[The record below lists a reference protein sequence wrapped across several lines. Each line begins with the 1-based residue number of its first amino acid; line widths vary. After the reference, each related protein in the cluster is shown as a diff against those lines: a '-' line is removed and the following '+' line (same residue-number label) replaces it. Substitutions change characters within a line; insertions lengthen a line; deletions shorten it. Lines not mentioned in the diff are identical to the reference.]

1 MNLLLGLWYGDG
13 KADADDGD
21 GVTLLPA
28 IISTCT
34 SLSDAHIPPPTKKID
49 QKKEKEKLTSSVR
62 ATQTINER
70 IRSRNFF
77 SYLQNTQT
85 NRELS
90 EKKAKKKKIN
100 ERDESRGRET
110 RREPRGREEIEQR
123 KRGRH
128 LFFCIKKIHRKWHK
142 IKSQPFEDFPYQL
155 KIILQYPQGVP
166 EIWRASQHTIL

>member
-1 MNLLLGLWYGDG
+1 MNLLLGLWYGDR
-13 KADADDGD
+13 KDDDDDDDDDG
-21 GVTLLPA
+21 VILLPA

-34 SLSDAHIPPPTKKID
+34 SLSDAHIPPPTKNID

-62 ATQTINER
+62 ATQTIKER

-77 SYLQNTQT
+77 SYSQNTQT
-85 NRELS
+85 TRELS

-100 ERDESRGRET
+100 ERDESRGREK
-110 RREPRGREEIEQR
+110 RDEIEER

-128 LFFCIKKIHRKWHK
+128 LFFFFKKIHRKWHK

-155 KIILQYPQGVP
+155 KIIFQYPQGVP
-166 EIWRASQHTIL
+166 EIWRASQHTIF

>member
-1 MNLLLGLWYGDG
+1 MKLLLGLWYGDG
-13 KADADDGD
+13 KDDGD
-21 GVTLLPA
+21 DDDGVILLPA

-34 SLSDAHIPPPTKKID
+34 SLSDAHIPPPTKNLD

-85 NRELS
+85 TRELS

-100 ERDESRGRET
+100 ERDESRGRE
-110 RREPRGREEIEQR
+110 RRDEREREREEIEWR

-128 LFFCIKKIHRKWHK
+128 LFFFKENSSKM
-142 IKSQPFEDFPYQL
+142 
-155 KIILQYPQGVP
+155 
-166 EIWRASQHTIL
+166 A